1 MKYTKTSTENEN
13 YGKKYVK
20 HLTFSKI
27 KKMLHNRV
35 CLHQLACHQIHAMP
49 SRPMAMH
56 TVYTNVYRPHADQ
69 NSTHNYLDNIIFNHM
84 YVHT

>member
-1 MKYTKTSTENEN
+1 M
-13 YGKKYVK
+13 K

-56 TVYTNVYRPHADQ
+56 TVYTNVS
-69 NSTHNYLDNIIFNHM
+69 STHNYLDNIIINHM